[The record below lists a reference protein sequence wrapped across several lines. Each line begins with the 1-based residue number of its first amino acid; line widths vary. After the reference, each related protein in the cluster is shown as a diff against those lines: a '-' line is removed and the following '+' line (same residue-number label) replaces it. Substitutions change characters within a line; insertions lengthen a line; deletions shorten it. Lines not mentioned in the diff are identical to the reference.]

1 MGLRVA
7 VEAVVHLILLFLLLA
22 IPSYPQTATQKRTTP
37 NPAQT
42 KKPGIKTEPRDS
54 KFGFRVVSVDNER
67 PPSTMYQ
74 VEGLT
79 DGNVRFLLSCHSTPP
94 PLPRLGGTKGSLRER
109 LERWSDQY
117 GSIEK
122 FRQTAIEKVYLASEV
137 SKYVI
142 RLYAPGE
149 EEVADSN
156 GPLDE
161 VVDQCAI
168 LKRITNAENIYPIK
182 VISSAFQSWKDGTG
196 YETEA
201 QAADESLTL
210 GCAEERGMGC
220 VSLAPKTY
228 RGTRSGSEIRL
239 YDAELNLVGVYR
251 ILREGKLQ

>member
-1 MGLRVA
+1 M
-7 VEAVVHLILLFLLLA
+7 HLILLFLLLA
-22 IPSYPQTATQKRTTP
+22 IPSNPQTATQKRTTP

-79 DGNVRFLLSCHSTPP
+79 DGNVRFLLSCHSAPP
-94 PLPRLGGTKGSLRER
+94 PLPGLGGAKGSLRER
-109 LERWSDQY
+109 LERWFGQY
-117 GSIEK
+117 GGVEK
-122 FRQTAIEKVYLASEV
+122 FRKAAIERVYLASV
-137 SKYVI
+137 GSKYKGVI
-142 RLYAPGE
+142 LLYAPE
-149 EEVADSN
+149 EGEVADSN

-168 LKRITNAENIYPIK
+168 LKRITNAENIFPIK

-220 VSLAPKTY
+220 VSLPPSEY
-228 RGTRSGSEIRL
+228 RATRNGSEIRL
-239 YDAELNLVGVYR
+239 YDAELNLIGVYR
-251 ILREGKLQ
+251 IFRERKRR